1 MSARRNSI
9 VYHIYVF
16 IVNRLIKNSRVM
28 SAGGSGPVLRNL
40 IALECVASHQWGF
53 IYVGCKW
60 KRVIQQLFGFIN
72 ILRFFCFASLS
83 TCMQI
88 FLE

>member
-1 MSARRNSI
+1 MSATRNSI

-16 IVNRLIKNSRVM
+16 IVNRLIKNSRVK

-53 IYVGCKW
+53 IYVGCKR
-60 KRVIQQLFGFIN
+60 KRVSQQLFGCIN
-72 ILRFFCFASLS
+72 IFAVFCFALLN
-83 TCMQI
+83 MLI